1 VSFLLYR
8 IDDRLIHGQVVVGWG
23 QPLDA
28 RFIVLVDDAVAG
40 SDWEQELYRMGV
52 PPTMEVY
59 FVTVADAVSLIPK
72 LAADPRPGILLTPD
86 VPTMAKLVQAGVI
99 ESVNVGGIHHR
110 PGRVQKIRYVF
121 LTPDEAAQL
130 EAMSRQ
136 VKVFAQDLP
145 GADAFSISQILEG
158 HEG

>member
-1 VSFLLYR
+1 
-8 IDDRLIHGQVVVGWG
+8 
-23 QPLDA
+23 
-28 RFIVLVDDAVAG
+28 
-40 SDWEQELYRMGV
+40 
-52 PPTMEVY
+52 
-59 FVTVADAVSLIPK
+59 
-72 LAADPRPGILLTPD
+72 
-86 VPTMAKLVQAGVI
+86 MAKLVQEGVI
-99 ESVNVGGIHHR
+99 ESVYVGGIHHR
-110 PGRVQKIRYVF
+110 RGRVQKIRYVF